1 MNWRAAFREQAVNC
15 AALGSPFTARLLD
28 LIAARGLPE
37 GRVAARIANWQ
48 GDPTSRGAS
57 VPLRLTGALHGLVL
71 ERRAPGL
78 AALYPPAGAADDA
91 LWAAIGAAVVA
102 EEAWIDR
109 RLDYAPQTNEVGRSA
124 FLIAAARWLAARTGL
139 PLELSELGAS
149 AGLNL
154 LLDRYALCVGGRWF
168 GPQGAP
174 VRLSPD
180 WRGAL
185 PEDVLLH
192 VAGRAGAD
200 LAPPDPVTERTR
212 LLSFIWPD
220 QPARLERMRAALE
233 EAARLRLRVERA
245 DAIDFLERR
254 LATPVEGRLHM
265 VFHTVAWQYF
275 PKAARARGTAL
286 LAAAGR
292 SSSSEAPLALVAME
306 ADGRAPGA
314 GLSMTLWPGGQRH
327 YVGRADFHGRWIDWR
342 PPEPESLPW

>member
-1 MNWRAAFREQAVNC
+1 MSWRAAFRDQARNC
-15 AALGSPFTARLLD
+15 AALGSPFTARLLG

-57 VPLRLTGALHGLVL
+57 VPLRLAGALHGLVL
-71 ERRAPGL
+71 ERRVPDL
-78 AALYPPAGAADDA
+78 AALYPPAQVADDA
-91 LWAAIGAAVVA
+91 LWTAVGSAVIA

-109 RLDYAPQTNEVGRSA
+109 RLDHAPQTNEVGRSA

-154 LLDRYALCVGGRWF
+154 LLDRYALSVGDRWF
-168 GPQGAP
+168 GPQDAP
-174 VRLSPD
+174 LRLSPD
-180 WRGAL
+180 WRGST
-185 PEDVLLH
+185 PEDVALH
-192 VAGRAGAD
+192 VVGRAGAD
-200 LAPPDPVTERTR
+200 LAPPDPVAERTR

-220 QPARLERMRAALE
+220 QPERLARMRAALD
-233 EAARLRLRVERA
+233 EAARLRPRVERS

-254 LATPVEGRLHM
+254 LAATVEGRLHM

-275 PKAARARGTAL
+275 PETARARGTVL

-292 SSSSEAPLALVAME
+292 RSSAAAPIALVAME
-306 ADGRAPGA
+306 ADGGGPGA
-314 GLSMTLWPGGQRH
+314 GLTITLWPGGMRH
-327 YVGRADFHGRWIDWR
+327 DVGRADFHGRWIDWR